1 MPCQQEKVDYTALEK
16 EIDSKELSYGK
27 QQKATEEQ
35 EEKIM
40 ILLSGYLYL
49 HRIECL
55 KWMVVEVL
63 FVFCKMVSPLQSLH
77 TAFRDGKT
85 IFLSPLLI
93 IVVNRCGAAAKWET
107 RKIVIRKTRFSN
119 SQTLC
124 SVPFV
129 VGC

>member
-1 MPCQQEKVDYTALEK
+1 MPCKQEKVDYTALEK

-35 EEKIM
+35 EEQEEENGMKIM

-85 IFLSPLLI
+85 IFLS
-93 IVVNRCGAAAKWET
+93 
-107 RKIVIRKTRFSN
+107 FS
-119 SQTLC
+119 SAYYC
-124 SVPFV
+124 CKSVWSCREM
-129 VGC
+129 GTS